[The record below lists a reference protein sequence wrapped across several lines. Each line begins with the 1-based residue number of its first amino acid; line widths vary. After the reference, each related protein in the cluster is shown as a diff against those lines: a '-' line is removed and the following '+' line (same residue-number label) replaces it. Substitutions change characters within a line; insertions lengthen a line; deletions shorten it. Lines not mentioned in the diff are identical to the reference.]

1 MKNIVDTREKDRQSQ
16 ILCAFA
22 LVRVLMEGWRSLTEL
37 KYDMARAGF
46 PRCERTI
53 RRLFK
58 ALNGAGIE
66 VLVDRRQIPYRFKVR
81 RSRPF
86 SRSFQKKGI

>member
-1 MKNIVDTREKDRQSQ
+1 MRDKLVDTREKDRQSQ

-37 KYDMARAGF
+37 KWAMKRAGF

-53 RRLFK
+53 RRLFR
-58 ALNGAGIE
+58 ALEGSGIK
-66 VLVDRRQIPYRFKVR
+66 VLVDKKQIPYRFKVR
-81 RSRPF
+81 KTKPF
-86 SRSFQKKGI
+86 ARNFHD